1 MGVQIT
7 LIRISSIIST
17 QVVDATSTN
26 ISCIVLKII
35 RFFNTAIQIPPPR
48 NHFFSHHIHLVTV
61 LVTVDC
67 SEWVK

>member
-1 MGVQIT
+1 
-7 LIRISSIIST
+7 LIISIIYKPFGGAGSIP
-17 QVVDATSTN
+17 ATSTN
-26 ISCIVLKII
+26 ISCIMLKII
-35 RFFNTAIQIPPPR
+35 RFFNTTIQIPPPR